1 MDKIENVLKAS
12 FIIWNKLSDNEKNS
26 LINYSKIIS
35 YKKGDIIH
43 KGDLTCLGLIIVVD
57 GSLRAYLSSENGKQ
71 ITLYRL
77 YNNDICLFT
86 ASCIMKD
93 INFEI
98 YLECLE
104 DTNVLLIPTD
114 NYKNILDNSHIISSY
129 INKILSSRFSDMMW
143 IFEQFV
149 FKSLDTRLAD
159 YLLNQEYNNNV
170 INITHEKIAN
180 ELGTAREVISRI
192 LKYFEKEN
200 IVKLGRNKITIIND
214 KKLKEISYKE

>member
-77 YNNDICLFT
+77 YDNDICL
-86 ASCIMKD
+86 
-93 INFEI
+93 N
-98 YLECLE
+98 
-104 DTNVLLIPTD
+104 LL
-114 NYKNILDNSHIISSY
+114 
-129 INKILSSRFSDMMW
+129 
-143 IFEQFV
+143 
-149 FKSLDTRLAD
+149 
-159 YLLNQEYNNNV
+159 
-170 INITHEKIAN
+170 
-180 ELGTAREVISRI
+180 
-192 LKYFEKEN
+192 
-200 IVKLGRNKITIIND
+200 
-214 KKLKEISYKE
+214 